1 MKKSIPLRGEDGR
14 ATNGDGER
22 GTGGDQRASR
32 KEIKKQTHRKTERE
46 RERERGWVMGDEG
59 RESKGGLSFYHLS
72 LSTRFS

>member
-46 RERERGWVMGDEG
+46 RERERG
-59 RESKGGLSFYHLS
+59 GGLWA
-72 LSTRFS
+72 TKGERAREV